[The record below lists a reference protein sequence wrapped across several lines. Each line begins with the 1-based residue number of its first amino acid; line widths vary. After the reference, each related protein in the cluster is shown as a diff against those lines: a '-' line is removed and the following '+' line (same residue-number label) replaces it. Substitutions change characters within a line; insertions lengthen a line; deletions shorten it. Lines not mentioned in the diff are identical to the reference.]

1 MRPWA
6 RTWPIDFRISQN
18 EYVEGGTTLED
29 VITFLK
35 AAEPYIDDANLSGG
49 WIFDP
54 VYVKYMMPGYPQ
66 ELCLNIPRTAIVHE
80 QLDIPVTCVGNIPNI
95 ETAEQILAEGKADIV
110 AFARNILADMDLVNK
125 AYRGEEDTIRRA
137 CAASSA
143 PRGLPWAVAC
153 AARSTRSLAA
163 SSTIVRYRP
172 ALTKKKVVVI
182 GGGPAGMMATQTAV
196 NRGHD
201 VVLFE
206 RDEELGGRLKEAS
219 VLFCKEPY
227 HKRYLAWD
235 KRATLE
241 SGADIRLGVEATPEL
256 VMAENPDEVIV
267 AIGGEHICPPIPGAN
282 GDNVITVTEADL
294 GLAPIGKRVVIVGGG
309 FSALECGIQLTYEGH
324 EVTAIDVQPEDK
336 LWREVMNE
344 LRSGLIELRD
354 RYGVQLVDE
363 AMVKEI
369 REGSVVYTRGG
380 EDFEIPADTVVMA
393 CGLRPNKEI
402 VQQFVEMMPQVT
414 VVGDARKTGNIFSA
428 NMSAFDA
435 AVEL

>member
-1 MRPWA
+1 
-6 RTWPIDFRISQN
+6 
-18 EYVEGGTTLED
+18 
-29 VITFLK
+29 
-35 AAEPYIDDANLSGG
+35 
-49 WIFDP
+49 
-54 VYVKYMMPGYPQ
+54 MMPGYPQ

-95 ETAEQILAEGKADIV
+95 ETAEQILAEGTADIV

-125 AYRGEEDTIRRA
+125 AYRGEEDTIRPCLRCIE
-137 CAASSA
+137 CASR
-143 PRGLPWAVAC
+143 PAVGGG
-153 AARSTRSLAA
+153 
-163 SSTIVRYRP
+163 VRCSVNPQLGRELYYREIRP

-196 NRGHD
+196 KRGHD

-282 GDNVITVTEADL
+282 G
-294 GLAPIGKRVVIVGGG
+294 LASIGKRVVIVGGG
-309 FSALECGIQLTYEGH
+309 FSALECGIQLAYEGH
-324 EVTAIDVQPEDK
+324 EVTAIDALPEDK

-393 CGLRPNKEI
+393 CGLRPNKEL
-402 VQQFVEMMPQVT
+402 VRQFVEMMPQVT